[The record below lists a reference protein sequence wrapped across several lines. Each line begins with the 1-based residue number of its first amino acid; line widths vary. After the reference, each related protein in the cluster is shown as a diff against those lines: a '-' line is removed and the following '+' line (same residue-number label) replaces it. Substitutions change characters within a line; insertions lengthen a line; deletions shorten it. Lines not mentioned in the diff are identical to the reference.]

1 MCFCPGNVLR
11 PRISVAAFYSN
22 PFCTVNPVHAA
33 AGFHPLLPVSCG
45 SALLQAQ
52 RLTSVPLQLA
62 EGGPFLNQG
71 SEGDRQRSVHEL
83 VGKHCLPPGRG
94 IFCQDLKT
102 VFFCVLHCSLNVTAL
117 SGPQRTV
124 LTAST
129 ALIYQTVRMDDC
141 PVPVKQRLPFL
152 AALGVGMRLDVHF
165 GLKYS

>member
-71 SEGDRQRSVHEL
+71 SEGDRQRSVH
-83 VGKHCLPPGRG
+83 GARGQALPPSRAGNLLPRP
-94 IFCQDLKT
+94 KT
-102 VFFCVLHCSLNVTAL
+102 VFLCVLHCSLNVTAL